1 MVGGGS
7 GRGVERDERERGEE
21 EGGKERNQ
29 SLVRVKCATN
39 LREERALPRKA
50 GLEDTKGE
58 VKRRFDARAEIWATF
73 AKTDGDPWIGAFFER
88 KVRGITGEIF
98 ATGRNPR

>member
-1 MVGGGS
+1 
-7 GRGVERDERERGEE
+7 
-21 EGGKERNQ
+21 
-29 SLVRVKCATN
+29 VRVKCATN

-73 AKTDGDPWIGAFFER
+73 AKTDGDP
-88 KVRGITGEIF
+88 
-98 ATGRNPR
+98 